1 MEKVSWRPHG
11 NLPVSEGSLREGRE
25 GLFIRS
31 WSDKTRS
38 NRDKLNEGKFRS
50 DIRKKF
56 FTLKMVRLWNRLPS
70 KVVDV
75 PSQLVFKARLDKPLS
90 NLIQWEV
97 SLPLAWGLGTSRSLR
112 SFPTPL
118 TFYGQG
124 SSLLQKLN
132 FLSLQQEHA
141 NWKILPMFEAYR
153 SFAIM
158 ITFITM
164 RGTLITT
171 WQGKIKSCWGKK
183 IWKKTK
189 KQ

>member
-1 MEKVSWRPHG
+1 
-11 NLPVSEGSLREGRE
+11 
-25 GLFIRS
+25 
-31 WSDKTRS
+31 
-38 NRDKLNEGKFRS
+38 
-50 DIRKKF
+50 
-56 FTLKMVRLWNRLPS
+56 MVRLWNRLPR

-75 PSQLVFKARLDKPLS
+75 PSQLVFKARLDKSLS

-118 TFYGQG
+118 TFYDQG
-124 SSLLQKLN
+124 SSLLQKLY

-141 NWKILPMFEAYR
+141 NWKILPMSEAYR

-183 IWKKTK
+183 IWEKQEAIILLSNSHFERNKKPYSIK
-189 KQ
+189 KLSELSTLLKHPFSTLCMAASGQQLKKSNIYGTFSWH